1 MPLDPAT
8 PRALVPPEICRLFIL
23 LNERHRPPLGQR
35 TLALLIVKFC
45 KLSCQITLT
54 LSPFLG
60 KSFS

>member
-8 PRALVPPEICRLFIL
+8 PRAGAARDWPAFHAI
-23 LNERHRPPLGQR
+23 ERRRPPLGQR